1 MTVESPKIFK
11 KGTGPIYKDPA
22 GPRLDHPVRPLCTRT
37 NRHPN
42 KVILMERNQLTI
54 WRTIDAESQK
64 IMTITMQNISVGR

>member
-11 KGTGPIYKDPA
+11 KGRGPIYKDPA
-22 GPRLDHPVRPLCTRT
+22 GPRLDHPVQQLCPRT

-54 WRTIDAESQK
+54 
-64 IMTITMQNISVGR
+64 